1 MLHAVKEPV
10 PSREWQR
17 SVHSQNL
24 RVNLQTAQT
33 LYAVSRLCGIM
44 CNLKI
49 VCTVSRFHFP
59 GILISCCLHTGVS
72 VQS

>member
-1 MLHAVKEPV
+1 MSLFNKYDKTSFVVYMLHAVKEPV

-33 LYAVSRLCGIM
+33 LYAVSRLCGI
-44 CNLKI
+44 
-49 VCTVSRFHFP
+49 
-59 GILISCCLHTGVS
+59 
-72 VQS
+72 